1 MGPTV
6 VLLVDDEA
14 PFVETLTRR
23 LARKGFVILKAFS
36 GLEALDGL
44 SRRRDVD
51 VVLLDVK
58 MPGMDGIETLRAIKR
73 HHPLVEVILLTGHA
87 VLETAIEGMK
97 LGAFDFLLKPCEM
110 EHLVGKILDAKDR
123 RRDRAGKV
131 LQARAVEAADRRG
144 D

>member
-1 MGPTV
+1 MKPTV
-6 VLLVDDEA
+6 VLLADDEA

-23 LARKGFVILKAFS
+23 LTRKGFVTLKAFS
-36 GLEALDGL
+36 GPEALDCL
-44 SRRRDVD
+44 SRRGDPD

-87 VLETAIEGMK
+87 SVETAIEGMK
-97 LGAFDFLLKPCEM
+97 LGAFDFLLKPCGM
-110 EHLVGKILDAKDR
+110 EQLTGKLLEAKER
-123 RRDRAGKV
+123 RRNHLEKV
-131 LQARAVEAADRRG
+131 LQARSVEAADRRG